1 MFRHLRATARG
12 LLYPLRQARRRP
24 WSAAGAALVA
34 AAAVTG
40 GGWAR
45 ARHQWQAARAAL
57 AADRP
62 QEARARLALPLA
74 VWRWDPEVQVLA
86 ARAARMSG
94 DLPAAEAHL
103 KRSLR
108 LAGGATEAAQL
119 EFLLL
124 RVQTGETDRVAAPLL
139 EAADRGHPDAP
150 LILSTL
156 AVSYMNNLRYG
167 RAFAC
172 LSRWIELRPDAA
184 KAYQF
189 RGWVLERMGRR
200 KEALADYHKALE
212 IDADLLAARLRLAE
226 MLLEDHQPQ
235 LALPHLERLYRQAPD
250 DALVQARL
258 GMCRLHR
265 GEARA
270 ARPLMEAAAD
280 RLPND
285 PALQVNLAR
294 LDLQEGRA
302 AEAERRL
309 RAVIRKDPSDS
320 EALFTLF
327 SAVKAQ
333 GRADEAREVLA
344 ECERAKAAL
353 GRTHK
358 LLREVVEGPSA
369 TPADFAELGEL
380 LLGMN
385 QEDRALYWLYKA
397 LERDPDHQRSHRVL
411 ADHYERKGDAGRAA
425 SHRYRVRQR

>member
-1 MFRHLRATARG
+1 MLRHLCATARG
-12 LLYPLRQARRRP
+12 LLYPLRLTRRHP
-24 WSAAGAALVA
+24 WVATAAALAA
-34 AAAVTG
+34 AAAVVG
-40 GGWAR
+40 CGWAY
-45 ARHQWQAARAAL
+45 ARHAWQAARAAL

-62 QEARARLALPLA
+62 QEARVRLALPLA

-86 ARAARMSG
+86 GRAARMSG

-124 RVQTGETDRVAAPLL
+124 RVQTGEIDRVAPPLL

-156 AVSYMNNLRYG
+156 SVAYMNNLRYG
-167 RAFAC
+167 RALAC

-189 RGWVLERMGRR
+189 RGWVLERLTRR
-200 KEALADYHKALE
+200 KEALADYHKALA
-212 IDADLLAARLRLAE
+212 IDPDLLAARLRLAE
-226 MLLEDHQPQ
+226 VLLEDHQPQ
-235 LALPHLERLYRQAPD
+235 LALPHLERLSRQAPD

-258 GMCRLHR
+258 GMCLFHR
-265 GEARA
+265 GEARG
-270 ARPLMEAAAD
+270 ARPLLEVAAA

-285 PALQVNLAR
+285 PAVQVNLAR

-302 AEAERRL
+302 AEAEQRL
-309 RAVIRKDPSDS
+309 RAVIQRDPTDS

-327 SAVKAQ
+327 SAIKAQ
-333 GRADEAREVLA
+333 GREDEAREVLK
-344 ECERAKAAL
+344 EYDRAKATL
-353 GRTHK
+353 GRTHT
-358 LLREVVEGPSA
+358 LLREVVDAPSA
-369 TPADFAELGEL
+369 TAADFAELGEL

-385 QEDRALYWLYKA
+385 QEDRGLHWLYKA
-397 LERDPDHQRSHRVL
+397 LERDPDQQRAHRVL
-411 ADHYERKGDAGRAA
+411 AAHYDRKGDATRAS
-425 SHRYRVRQR
+425 SHRYHVRRP